1 MLEWLQQLALSFL
14 PLFFAIGSV
23 DFIPIYLGMTESMD
37 ARARSAMLR
46 EAMLTAAFIL
56 AGFLLLGKAV
66 LLLMGVSIGDF
77 MVAGGILL
85 VVLSIRALSVNDD
98 AVVPAGGDLGIVP
111 LATPLIAGP
120 AAMATTLILLLLDRH
135 GSLITLCSIVLNVT
149 VAWMVLDRA
158 ALLRRLLGD
167 RVLKATGKLSYIL
180 LASIAVMLIRKGLS
194 TAP

>member
-1 MLEWLQQLALSFL
+1 MSMLEWLQQLALSFL

-120 AAMATTLILLLLDRH
+120 AAMATTLILLDRH

>member
-120 AAMATTLILLLLDRH
+120 AAMATTLILLDRH

>member
-1 MLEWLQQLALSFL
+1 
-14 PLFFAIGSV
+14 
-23 DFIPIYLGMTESMD
+23 
-37 ARARSAMLR
+37 
-46 EAMLTAAFIL
+46 
-56 AGFLLLGKAV
+56 
-66 LLLMGVSIGDF
+66 
-77 MVAGGILL
+77 
-85 VVLSIRALSVNDD
+85 
-98 AVVPAGGDLGIVP
+98 
-111 LATPLIAGP
+111 
-120 AAMATTLILLLLDRH
+120 LDRH